1 MSKLLVPALA
11 LILGA
16 AGGAAATLVID
27 RIHAVD
33 PASEA
38 RAGED
43 MVRALLARE
52 PELVVESI
60 RAWQAKQQTA
70 ELEAQGS
77 AIRDSEA
84 ALVADGR
91 DPVVGPADAAVTVVQ
106 FFDYRCPYCRRAMGT
121 VDQLIE
127 KRDDIRVVYKEFPIL
142 GPDSLVA
149 ARAALAVN
157 QVAPKA
163 YPEIHTALMTQQG
176 SLTEDRVLAIVAD
189 RGVDAEAVKA
199 RMHAPETEAH
209 IRDTMDLARKLGI
222 GGTPAFVI
230 GDTLLPGAVELDA
243 LDRAIEAAKG

>member
-60 RAWQAKQQTA
+60 RAWQAKQQSA

-77 AIRDSEA
+77 AIRDSVSVS
-84 ALVADGR
+84 LSI
-91 DPVVGPADAAVTVVQ
+91 
-106 FFDYRCPYCRRAMGT
+106 RA
-121 VDQLIE
+121 
-127 KRDDIRVVYKEFPIL
+127 
-142 GPDSLVA
+142 S
-149 ARAALAVN
+149 
-157 QVAPKA
+157 
-163 YPEIHTALMTQQG
+163 
-176 SLTEDRVLAIVAD
+176 
-189 RGVDAEAVKA
+189 
-199 RMHAPETEAH
+199 
-209 IRDTMDLARKLGI
+209 
-222 GGTPAFVI
+222 
-230 GDTLLPGAVELDA
+230 
-243 LDRAIEAAKG
+243 